1 MCQAWLR
8 ISLVQAGEDSSEMT
22 VLQGKDA
29 GSTNFNAEY
38 LTLVRYRI
46 NAGLG
51 SSLLMT
57 VLPSTLFI
65 N

>member
-1 MCQAWLR
+1 
-8 ISLVQAGEDSSEMT
+8 MT

-51 SSLLMT
+51 SSLLTT

-65 N
+65 K